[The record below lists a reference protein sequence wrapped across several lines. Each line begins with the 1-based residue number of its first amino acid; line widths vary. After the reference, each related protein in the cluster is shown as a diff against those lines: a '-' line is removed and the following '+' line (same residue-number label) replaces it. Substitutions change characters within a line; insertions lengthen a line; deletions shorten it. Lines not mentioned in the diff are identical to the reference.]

1 MGARLRKDSI
11 GMHPGVL
18 VIITADPRT
27 SPRPAEAVRIAA
39 GLGAWQR
46 VVVTLYLRAAA
57 VLVLSEY
64 ADELADG
71 DLFRRYLALVA
82 ECGGQVCAQRG
93 APLLSE
99 VGEAPVPFREIN
111 DDDLAA
117 LASEN
122 DYLIRF

>member
-1 MGARLRKDSI
+1 MN
-11 GMHPGVL
+11 PGVL

-39 GLGAWQR
+39 GLGTWHR
-46 VVVTLYLRAAA
+46 VVVTIYLRAAA

-64 ADELADG
+64 SDELADG
-71 DLFRRYLALVA
+71 DLLRRYLPLVT
-82 ECGGQVCAQRG
+82 ECGGRVCAQRG
-93 APLLSE
+93 APLLGD
-99 VGEAPVPFREIN
+99 VGEVPVPFREIN

-122 DYLIRF
+122 DYVIRF